1 MAFRRIGS
9 AVALATALTIAAPLV
24 ASAQGRGGG
33 PPLFTPAAD
42 AKDAKSVLYNWA
54 SHMGMLRGVEEH
66 ELAVSL
72 EYQGNGTMQVEGQ
85 PCTLKKY
92 RVSTNY
98 QAPGQRTQIE
108 CTRPNGQTYSNIEV
122 VNGVYAWN
130 EDIPGRR
137 SSRIK
142 ARPLR
147 RRPRSK
153 SGSSACGPVRKA
165 RSRPPW
171 QGPASI

>member
-1 MAFRRIGS
+1 MRRAAA
-9 AVALATALTIAAPLV
+9 AVRRSTRPLLT
-24 ASAQGRGGG
+24 
-33 PPLFTPAAD
+33 D
-42 AKDAKSVLYNWA
+42 KDAKAVLYNWA

-98 QAPGQRTQIE
+98 QTQGQRTQIE

-122 VNGVYAWN
+122 VNGRVRV
-130 EDIPGRR
+130 ERR
-137 SSRIK
+137 H
-142 ARPLR
+142 
-147 RRPRSK
+147 PR
-153 SGSSACGPVRKA
+153 CGDHRE
-165 RSRPPW
+165 
-171 QGPASI
+171 

>member
-1 MAFRRIGS
+1 
-9 AVALATALTIAAPLV
+9 
-24 ASAQGRGGG
+24 
-33 PPLFTPAAD
+33 
-42 AKDAKSVLYNWA
+42 
-54 SHMGMLRGVEEH
+54 MGMLRGVEEH

-130 EDIPGRR
+130 EDIPGAEIIANKGKATPAPAACPAPAAGSGCREN
-137 SSRIK
+137 SST
-142 ARPLR
+142 
-147 RRPRSK
+147 
-153 SGSSACGPVRKA
+153 GN
-165 RSRPPW
+165 
-171 QGPASI
+171 